1 MRMNPLDR
9 SPIGRTPL
17 RVTRFGLG
25 GAALGNLFQKVDE
38 ATARRTLDLAF
49 DRGLRYVDTAP
60 YYGHGLSEHRIGEA
74 LRGRERSEF
83 VISTK
88 VGRLLRPLR
97 GRAMPDTGY
106 VDTLPFEPVFDYGY
120 AAVMRSFEDSLQRI
134 GTDSLDILLVHDIG
148 RMTHGDRHPELFRAL
163 MSGGYRALDE
173 LRSAG
178 VVKAIGLGVNE
189 IEVCLEAMDHGRFD
203 CFLLAGRYTL
213 LEQRALDELFPRCVR
228 EGVSIILGGPYNSG
242 LLTGEPK
249 VGANYNYAPAAREI
263 VERAHRLY
271 EVCRGH
277 GVPLEAAALQ
287 FPLHHPAVAT
297 VIPGARNDRELGG
310 NLEFFST
317 PIPPALWRDLKSAGL
332 LRPDAPTE

>member
-97 GRAMPDTGY
+97 GRPMPDTGY

-189 IEVCLEAMDHGRFD
+189 IDVCLEAMDHGRFD

-228 EGVSIILGGPYNSG
+228 DGVSIILGGPYNSG

-271 EVCRGH
+271 EVCRNH

-287 FPLHHPAVAT
+287 FPLFHPAVAT

-310 NLEFFST
+310 NLEFFAT